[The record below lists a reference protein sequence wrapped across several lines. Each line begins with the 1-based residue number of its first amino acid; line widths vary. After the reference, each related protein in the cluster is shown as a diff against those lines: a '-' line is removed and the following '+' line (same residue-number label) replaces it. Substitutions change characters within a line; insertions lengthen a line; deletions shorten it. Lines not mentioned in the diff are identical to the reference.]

1 MPAADAAILFALS
14 FPETATSASAGLRGR
29 IEAELDLV
37 RPWIRDDGGDVE
49 LIDIKAGTVHIR
61 FRGACIRC
69 PSSDMTLRHGIERHL
84 MSRVPGVQKV
94 IAVED

>member
-1 MPAADAAILFALS
+1 MPAADGAILFALS
-14 FPETATSASAGLRGR
+14 FPTATSASAALRGR

-49 LIDIKAGTVHIR
+49 LIDIEAGTVRIR

-84 MSRVPGVQKV
+84 MSRVPGVRRV